1 MKYIAAFLIMTLV
14 ACTAKSEPELI
25 VPVVIQREAIDRPTL
40 SLPPVD
46 RLTSQNVNWTI
57 VTPDN
62 VEQVFVDM
70 QSRGAA
76 PVLFSVSATGYENI
90 AINTQ
95 EALRV
100 IVQQQA
106 VIDGYQVYYIR
117 ADGTIAE
124 YNSSQ

>member
-1 MKYIAAFLIMTLV
+1 MKYIAIFSIMSLV
-14 ACTAKSEPELI
+14 ACTSAPELLD
-25 VPVVIQREAIDRPTL
+25 PVVIQREAIDRPTL
-40 SLPPVD
+40 NLPPVD
-46 RLTSQNVNWTI
+46 KLTSQNVTWTI

-62 VEQVFVDM
+62 AEQVFADM
-70 QSRGAA
+70 QASGGA

-117 ADGTIAE
+117 VDGTIAE
-124 YNSSQ
+124 YNSN

>member
-1 MKYIAAFLIMTLV
+1 MKYIAIFSIMSLV
-14 ACTAKSEPELI
+14 ACTSAPELLD
-25 VPVVIQREAIDRPTL
+25 PVVIQREAIDRPTL
-40 SLPPVD
+40 NLPPVD
-46 RLTSQNVNWTI
+46 KLTSQNVTWTI

-62 VEQVFVDM
+62 AEQVFADM
-70 QSRGAA
+70 RASGGA

-124 YNSSQ
+124 YNSN

>member
-1 MKYIAAFLIMTLV
+1 MKYIAIFSIMSLV
-14 ACTAKSEPELI
+14 ACTSAPELLD
-25 VPVVIQREAIDRPTL
+25 PVVIQREAIDRPTL
-40 SLPPVD
+40 NLPPVD
-46 RLTSQNVNWTI
+46 KLTSQNVTWTI

-62 VEQVFVDM
+62 AEQVFADM
-70 QSRGAA
+70 QASGGA
-76 PVLFSVSATGYENI
+76 PVLFSVSATNYENI

-124 YNSSQ
+124 YNSN

>member
-1 MKYIAAFLIMTLV
+1 MKYIAIFSIMSLV
-14 ACTAKSEPELI
+14 ACTSAPELLD
-25 VPVVIQREAIDRPTL
+25 PVVIQREAIDRPTL
-40 SLPPVD
+40 NLPPVD
-46 RLTSQNVNWTI
+46 KLTSQNVTWTI

-62 VEQVFVDM
+62 AEQVFADM
-70 QSRGAA
+70 QASGGT

-90 AINTQ
+90 SINTQ

-124 YNSSQ
+124 YNSN

>member
-1 MKYIAAFLIMTLV
+1 MKYIVIFSIMSLV
-14 ACTAKSEPELI
+14 ACTPAPELLD
-25 VPVVIQREAIDRPTL
+25 PVVIQREAIDRPTL
-40 SLPPVD
+40 NLPPVD
-46 RLTSQNVNWTI
+46 KLTSQNVTWTI

-62 VEQVFVDM
+62 AEQVFADM
-70 QSRGAA
+70 QASGGA

-90 AINTQ
+90 SINTQ

-124 YNSSQ
+124 YNSN